1 MYDHQLLKL
10 VQSRHKV
17 LLRVVFVFVILLA
30 FLNLGGTIQGYQNR
44 QEYML
49 SPSEFTATKSRQQS
63 IMMTRLPTCLI
74 ANIKNNKSI

>member
-30 FLNLGGTIQGYQNR
+30 FL
-44 QEYML
+44 L
-49 SPSEFTATKSRQQS
+49 S
-63 IMMTRLPTCLI
+63 LI
-74 ANIKNNKSI
+74 HI